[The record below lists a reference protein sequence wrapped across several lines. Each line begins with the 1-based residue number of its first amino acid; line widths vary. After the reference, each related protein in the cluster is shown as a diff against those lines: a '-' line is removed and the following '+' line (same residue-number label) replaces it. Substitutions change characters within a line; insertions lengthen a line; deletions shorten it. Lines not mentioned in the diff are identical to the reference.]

1 MTDSPPPVVDGLIA
15 DHSRLLYY
23 VGADGRAH
31 PVTNRAEW
39 DRRKRQILEGLQ
51 RVIGELPDPRP
62 RPPLK
67 LRVTAEIQ
75 GDGFR
80 RRTIRFTDELGK
92 DLVADLYL
100 PDPAEKNAR
109 LPAMLALH
117 PTGAQGKRIV
127 AGEGP
132 RPNRQYAKE
141 LAQRGYVVIAPD
153 YPSFGDLSGYDFAA
167 DPYPSGTLKGILNH
181 MRCVDVLQ
189 SLEIVDP
196 QRIGVIGHSLGG
208 HNAIFVAVFDPR
220 IKVIVT
226 SCGWTPFHDYYGGNL
241 KGWTS
246 DRYMPRIRD
255 VYGLDPDR
263 VPFDFYELI
272 AALAP
277 RPFFSN
283 SPLHDSN
290 FDVRGVKKAIPR
302 IREVYALFSAADR
315 VQVVYP
321 PCGHDFPTEIRI
333 AAYRFIDR
341 ALKHKPRREID
352 FSGELPRFPALSP
365 QRALGSFRLVEG
377 FEIQLAASEPLVT
390 DPVAMSFDA
399 DGRLYVVE
407 MRDYSE
413 QEHERLGRIRL
424 LEDTN
429 GDGRFDKA
437 TVFAQRL
444 SWPTAIICYDGGVF
458 VGAPPDIHY
467 MKDTDGDGRADVDT
481 VVWTGFGRS
490 NVQGLMNS
498 FRWGLDNRIYGATS
512 SSGAQ
517 VRRVAES
524 LLPVAA
530 DSASPSRAKPAATGS
545 PTTPIV
551 LRGRDF
557 SFDPRTLDFR
567 PESGGGQHGMSFDDW
582 GRRYVC
588 SNSDHAQ
595 FIVYDDRYIARN
607 PYLAAPSPR
616 VRIAVD
622 GGQAPVFRIS
632 PVEPWRVVRTRLRVA
647 GIVRGPVEGGGR
659 AAGYF
664 TGSTG
669 IQIYRGDAFPA
680 DCRGQLFVA
689 DVGSNIVHRK
699 RVEFVDVVP
708 RAVRID
714 RNREFLAS
722 TDTWFRPV
730 QLENGPDGGLYV
742 LDMYREVIEHPK
754 SLPPQIKRHLD
765 LTSGRDRGRIYRIV
779 PSGFRPARTPQ
790 LTALSSEELVGL
802 LSHRNAWHRETA
814 ARLLY
819 ERQDRSIVPLLEKT
833 AVAGVASAP
842 SLKGAAERRDDC
854 RALGRLHALYVLAGL
869 DALRLPIVTRA
880 LNDPHPRV
888 REHAVRLAE
897 RFAGRVSEE
906 DGPTVEAFRKALI
919 DRAADPDPR
928 VRMQFGF
935 SIGAFPVAWRIEPLA
950 ALLERDAGSVWIR
963 TAALSSLSGGADQVA
978 RRLAGRPAFVRSS
991 GGRAAL
997 LQLVR
1002 QLARR
1007 GRPQDIEALQDVW
1020 KRIADQD
1027 ALFAAQVASEA
1038 AGRRP
1043 QVLESLRR
1051 GELAGVFDR
1060 VVRAV
1065 LRGAESSDAG
1075 EAAAAIELLR
1085 LVGEREALPRILA
1098 ALAPTRP
1105 PQVQRAAWKA
1115 LSAFRS
1121 PEVATALIER
1131 WSELTPSARGQV
1143 ERLMQSRPAWA
1154 IAFLDAVLAGR
1165 IRTAEINVR
1174 DWRALERSSNAAVAE
1189 RVRKLL
1195 ETQQTSPRAE
1205 VVRRYR
1211 AALTVDGDPIR
1222 GRAVFRRVCAACHR
1236 FFGEG
1241 TPIGPDLQ
1249 TLQNRGP
1256 ETILVNVFDPNRE
1269 VNPQYQNY
1277 LAITADGRTISGVI
1291 TEETATGITLTRAG
1305 GETHRVLRAELESL
1319 TATGQ
1324 SLMPEGLEKQLTVRD
1339 FADLL
1344 AYLALAN

>member
-1 MTDSPPPVVDGLIA
+1 M
-15 DHSRLLYY
+15 
-23 VGADGRAH
+23 
-31 PVTNRAEW
+31 
-39 DRRKRQILEGLQ
+39 
-51 RVIGELPDPRP
+51 
-62 RPPLK
+62 
-67 LRVTAEIQ
+67 
-75 GDGFR
+75 
-80 RRTIRFTDELGK
+80 IRFTDELGK

-100 PDPAEKNAR
+100 PEPLEKNAR

-117 PTGAQGKRIV
+117 PTGALGKRIV

-181 MRCVDVLQ
+181 MRCVDVLE
-189 SLEIVDP
+189 SLEMVDP

-220 IKVIVT
+220 IRVIVT

-321 PCGHDFPTEIRI
+321 PCGHDFPTEIRM

-365 QRALGSFRLVEG
+365 EQALGSFRLVDG
-377 FEIQLAASEPLVT
+377 FEIQLAAAEPLVA

-399 DGRLYVVE
+399 NGRLYVVE

-413 QEHERLGRIRL
+413 QEHDRLGRVRR
-424 LEDTN
+424 LEDTD

-437 TVFAQRL
+437 TVFAERL

-458 VGAPPDIHY
+458 VGAPPDIRY

-517 VRRVAES
+517 VRRVADALVPAEAAS
-524 LLPVAA
+524 VSGPRSKAA
-530 DSASPSRAKPAATGS
+530 DTAPQP
-545 PTTPIV
+545 PPIV

-647 GIVRGPVEGGGR
+647 GVVRGPVEGGGR

-669 IQIYRGDAFPA
+669 IQIYRGDAFPH

-699 RVEFVDVVP
+699 RVEFVDIVP

-714 RNREFLAS
+714 PNREFLAS

-730 QLENGPDGGLYV
+730 QLENGPDGCLYV

-754 SLPPQIKRHLD
+754 SLPPEIKRHLD
-765 LTSGRDRGRIYRIV
+765 LTSGRDRGRIYRV
-779 PSGFRPARTPQ
+779 APDGFRP
-790 LTALSSEELVGL
+790 TAPPRLHDLPADRLAAL
-802 LSHRNAWHRETA
+802 LAHPNAWHRETA
-814 ARLLY
+814 ARLLF
-819 ERQDRSIVPLLEKT
+819 ERQDRSVVDRLERM
-833 AVAGVASAP
+833 ALAP
-842 SLKGAAERRDDC
+842 SDGTTTETSGDSAAPHDELT
-854 RALGRLHALYVLAGL
+854 ALSRLHALYVLSGL
-869 DALRLPIVTRA
+869 NALRLAVLTRA
-880 LNDPHPRV
+880 LDDPHPRV

-897 RFAGRVSEE
+897 RFAEQASTESTE
-906 DGPTVEAFRKALI
+906 TLHAFRNALFR
-919 DRAADPDPR
+919 RATDADPR
-928 VRMQFGF
+928 VRMQFAF
-935 SIGAFPVAWRIEPLA
+935 SIGAFPVAWRIETLVDV
-950 ALLERDAGSVWIR
+950 LKRDAGSVWIR
-963 TAALSSLSGGADQVA
+963 TAALSSLSEGADTVA
-978 RRLAGRPAFVRSS
+978 RRLATDREVSKSA
-991 GGRAAL
+991 GGREL
-997 LQLVR
+997 LRQLAS

-1007 GRPQDIEALQDVW
+1007 GRPRDLDALADIWAHLAEHDALLAA
-1020 KRIADQD
+1020 RIAAEATQRRPGFLDR
-1027 ALFAAQVASEA
+1027 LRSGERAQVFERVA
-1038 AGRRP
+1038 ATI
-1043 QVLESLRR
+1043 LRQAQST
-1051 GELAGVFDR
+1051 EPNHA
-1060 VVRAV
+1060 
-1065 LRGAESSDAG
+1065 AE
-1075 EAAAAIELLR
+1075 AIELLG
-1085 LVGEREALPRILA
+1085 LVGEQAALPRVLD

-1105 PQVQRAAWKA
+1105 PQVQQAAWRA

-1121 PEVATALIER
+1121 TDVALALIDR
-1131 WSELTPSARGQV
+1131 WSELTPTARRQV

-1154 IAFLDAVLAGR
+1154 VAFLDAVLAGR
-1165 IRTAEINVR
+1165 IRAAEIDVR
-1174 DWRALERSSNAAVAE
+1174 DWRALERASNAAVAE
-1189 RVRKLL
+1189 RVRRLL
-1195 ETQQTSPRAE
+1195 QTQQMSPRAE

-1211 AALTVDGDPIR
+1211 AALKLDGDPIR
-1222 GRAVFRRVCAACHR
+1222 GRTVFRRVCAACHR
-1236 FFGEG
+1236 FLGEG

-1277 LAITADGRTISGVI
+1277 LAITKDGRTISGMI
-1291 TEETATGITLTRAG
+1291 TEETATSITLTRAG
-1305 GETHRVLRAELESL
+1305 GETHRVLRTELESL
-1319 TATGQ
+1319 TSTGQ
-1324 SLMPEGLEKQLTVRD
+1324 SLMPEGLEKQITVQD

-1344 AYLALAN
+1344 AYLALAP